1 MGFQAAA
8 CSIYFCF
15 CILIG
20 YIIPSASEVW
30 RWKLYSLINQCF
42 CYINVVVE
50 SGIGWGSFAALSK
63 VESHL
68 CEASFPKY
76 AQLWVRGL
84 SSALRLTE
92 QAARNPS
99 QCHQSRYSKI
109 SYIKSDFE
117 ECIDPPSVV
126 A

>member
-1 MGFQAAA
+1 MVFQAAA

-42 CYINVVVE
+42 CYINVTVE
-50 SGIGWGSFAALSK
+50 SGIGWGSFPALCNG
-63 VESHL
+63 ESHL
-68 CEASFPKY
+68 CAAPFPKH
-76 AQLWVRGL
+76 AELSSHHGL

-92 QAARNPS
+92 QTARSPP
-99 QCHQSRYSKI
+99 QCRYCKI
-109 SYIKSDFE
+109 SSIKSDFE
-117 ECIDPPSVV
+117 EFIDPHAVV
-126 A
+126 V

>member
-1 MGFQAAA
+1 MGFRAAA

-42 CYINVVVE
+42 CCINVIVE
-50 SGIGWGSFAALSK
+50 SGIGWGPFFSSG
-63 VESHL
+63 EGHL
-68 CEASFPKY
+68 CEASFPKC
-76 AQLWVRGL
+76 AQLWLCGL

-92 QAARNPS
+92 QTARNPS
-99 QCHQSRYSKI
+99 QCQQCRYSRI
-109 SYIKSDFE
+109 SCIKSDFE
-117 ECIDPPSVV
+117 EFIDPHAVV